1 MTPIDRSMQRR
12 TWRPSTP
19 SSSRITTT
27 VSSETPAGDR
37 TRVLYIGGAGR
48 SGSTLL
54 GRVIGSADD
63 VFAGGELRYIWDRG
77 LRDNQL
83 CSCGAPFRSCPF
95 WSEVFQKAF
104 GGFDWLD
111 ATSMLQAQ
119 KQVDRLRY
127 IPLLTHPRLRT
138 PAFGDRLDRYC
149 EAMGRLY
156 DAIRMVSRASLIVDS
171 SLDPSYA
178 FFLAANP
185 AIELELI
192 HLVRDSRAVAFSWQ
206 RRRPRPEIHSR
217 VEYVP
222 RWSVSHA
229 SRNWL
234 VANLLVARLARL
246 GTPSARVRYEDYTS
260 DPSAVHDRLGELFA
274 LPAPA
279 LAAGAFELETPT
291 DEHLIAGN
299 PMRFDKG
306 PIRIQPDDEWT
317 RCTTP
322 SAFVAATLYTWPLLV
337 HYGYPVLS
345 PLRGLR

>member
-1 MTPIDRSMQRR
+1 MP
-12 TWRPSTP
+12 
-19 SSSRITTT
+19 T
-27 VSSETPAGDR
+27 VLTEDPEGSR

-54 GRVIGSADD
+54 CRVIGSADD

-95 WSEVFQKAF
+95 WSAVFQKAF

-111 ATSMLQAQ
+111 ADSMLQAQ

-138 PAFGDRLDRYC
+138 RAFGGRLDRYC

-156 DAIRMVSRASLIVDS
+156 DAITAVSGASLVVDS

-178 FFLAANP
+178 FFLAASP
-185 AIELELI
+185 AIELELV
-192 HLVRDSRAVAFSWQ
+192 HLVRDSRAVAFSW
-206 RRRPRPEIHSR
+206 RRHRTRPEIHSR

-222 RWSVSHA
+222 RWSVPHA

-234 VANLLVARLARL
+234 VANLLVAELSRR
-246 GTPSARVRYEDYTS
+246 TPSVRVRYEDYTC
-260 DPSAVHDRLGELFA
+260 DPSAVHDRLGELFG
-274 LPAPA
+274 LPWPA
-279 LAAGAFELETPT
+279 LARGAFELQAPT

-306 PIRIQPDDEWT
+306 PIRIRPDDEWA
-317 RCTTP
+317 RCSAP
-322 SAFVAATLYTWPLLV
+322 SSFVTATLHTWPLLV